1 MTKYQDHKDAP
12 YPGPHHAD
20 GRYIYGPAF
29 KSLGRAF
36 DTEDQPIETVCA
48 TARLWAAS
56 WEMLEILRAEAALE
70 ERTRAIANPFLP
82 GQYFPASQ
90 AESKSHVEELAAL
103 SAEAARLKQA
113 RAAIIAKFGDTTP

>member
-1 MTKYQDHKDAP
+1 MTKYQDPKDAP

-48 TARLWAAS
+48 TARLWAAA
-56 WEMLEILRAEAALE
+56 WELLEVCKAQAQVEARVSAMNNVNWNTATTEQIAEAGAIGDEVRRIKKMRAEA
-70 ERTRAIANPFLP
+70 
-82 GQYFPASQ
+82 
-90 AESKSHVEELAAL
+90 
-103 SAEAARLKQA
+103 
-113 RAAIIAKFGDTTP
+113 IAKATGQTP